1 MRDVH
6 AEAQAGKVVKVHRDF
21 NKGFLSLLFF
31 SLYSNMISDEGAK
44 SLAAVLPHMASLTD
58 LE

>member
-1 MRDVH
+1 MALTVDPH
-6 AEAQAGKVVKVHRDF
+6 NF
-21 NKGFLSLLFF
+21 TSLFLAIFS
-31 SLYSNMISDEGAK
+31 SLYSNMISDEGAE

>member
-1 MRDVH
+1 MALTFDPH
-6 AEAQAGKVVKVHRDF
+6 NF
-21 NKGFLSLLFF
+21 TSLFILLFF
-31 SLYSNMISDEGAK
+31 SSVYSNMISDEGAE